1 VLRVDKG
8 LAANYNDG
16 ARELF
21 EEHCHFDARRL
32 K

>member
-1 VLRVDKG
+1 MDKG
-8 LAANYNDG
+8 LAAKYNDG

-21 EEHCHFDARRL
+21 EEHYHFDARRL